1 MTEDVLLPFLQK
13 GLELII
19 KDCIEY
25 LERHSECKNR
35 GKFLCGRPLMQ
46 EQKRHGL
53 VQYGGIQYLD
63 LREML

>member
-35 GKFLCGRPLMQ
+35 GKILSGRPPVQ
-46 EQKRHGL
+46 EQKRHDL
-53 VQYGGIQYLD
+53 VQYAGIQYLD
-63 LREML
+63 LHKMI